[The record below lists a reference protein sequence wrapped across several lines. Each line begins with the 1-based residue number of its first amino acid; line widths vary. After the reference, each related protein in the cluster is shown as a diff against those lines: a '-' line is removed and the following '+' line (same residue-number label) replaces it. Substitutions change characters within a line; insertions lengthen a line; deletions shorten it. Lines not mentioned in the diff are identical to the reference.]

1 MQSTLVGTALLM
13 GLVGGPHCVAMCGAA
28 CSGVIQMARAPR
40 DGVAA
45 LPARG
50 AGIGLTFH
58 LGRIAAYAAAGAVAA
73 MAVQSLG
80 WASERAVALRPLW
93 VLLHAFV
100 LGWGLMLFATGR
112 QPLWVDRVGRS
123 LSARVRPWVASPFG
137 LFASGALWV
146 LLPCGLLY
154 SALMLAGL
162 ASGPLE
168 GASIMA
174 VFAAGGAAWMA
185 AAPWVWNQL
194 RERGNALRK
203 DWGTRIAGLLLA
215 GVAAQA
221 LWIDM
226 RHQIELWC
234 R

>member
-1 MQSTLVGTALLM
+1 
-13 GLVGGPHCVAMCGAA
+13 
-28 CSGVIQMARAPR
+28 
-40 DGVAA
+40 
-45 LPARG
+45 
-50 AGIGLTFH
+50 
-58 LGRIAAYAAAGAVAA
+58 
-73 MAVQSLG
+73 
-80 WASERAVALRPLW
+80 
-93 VLLHAFV
+93 
-100 LGWGLMLFATGR
+100 
-112 QPLWVDRVGRS
+112 
-123 LSARVRPWVASPFG
+123 
-137 LFASGALWV
+137 
-146 LLPCGLLY
+146 
-154 SALMLAGL
+154 MLAGL